1 MPRIRFS
8 PEIFQRE
15 VERRL
20 MDTSAVREHCGLRST
35 SGVWD
40 RVRAGTLPA
49 PFVSVPRA
57 YSLWDRDEIEAFVP
71 NGKK

>member
-20 MDTSAVREHCGLRST
+20 MDVAAVQAHCGLKARQS
-35 SGVWD
+35 VWR
-40 RVRAGTLPA
+40 RVELGLLPP
-49 PFVSVPRA
+49 PFVSVPHA
-57 YSLWDRDEIEAFVP
+57 YSLWDRDEIESFIP
-71 NGKK
+71 NSKK